1 MSQVLAIEVRNQLFK
16 KKMTMTELAEKMDLS
31 VVYVSDIINGK
42 KDGPKAQQ
50 HIKRMKYIL
59 GIE

>member
-1 MSQVLAIEVRNQLFK
+1 MSRDLAIEVRAKLLE
-16 KKMTMTELAEKMDLS
+16 KKMTMTELAEKIGIS

-42 KDGPKAQQ
+42 KDGPKAQL

-59 GIE
+59 GIG